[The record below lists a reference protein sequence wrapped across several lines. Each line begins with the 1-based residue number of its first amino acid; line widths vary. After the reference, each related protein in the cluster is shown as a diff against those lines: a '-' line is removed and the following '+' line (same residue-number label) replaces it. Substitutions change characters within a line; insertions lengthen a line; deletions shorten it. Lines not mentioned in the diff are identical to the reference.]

1 MRDALI
7 YMVTYDGQWDGST
20 MQGESPYTW
29 TAPSYQSAVD
39 LKGELEE
46 EFPDRVWSITEKDVS

>member
-1 MRDALI
+1 MKTETVEQ
-7 YMVTYDGQWDGST
+7 YYDGQWDGLE
-20 MQGESPYTW
+20 GESPYTW

>member
-1 MRDALI
+1 MDALI
-7 YMVTYDGQWDGST
+7 YMVTYDGQWDGLE
-20 MQGESPYTW
+20 GESPYTW